1 MSTLIAPHGSATLRP
16 LLLPEEER
24 DEALK
29 RARTLKRLPL
39 SSREVSDLFMLA
51 MGAYTPLAGFMG
63 AADWRGACLEMR
75 LENGLFWPLPVTL
88 SCGEDFA
95 VAVGDEVALTG
106 EGEEILGV
114 LAVTEKYAID
124 KALECRE
131 VYRTADEAHPG
142 VAKVM
147 AQGSVNLAG
156 PVSVLSEGHFPETYQ
171 GLYLRPAETRAL
183 FAKKGWST
191 VAAFQTR
198 NPMHRSHEF
207 LAKVAIEVCDGVL
220 IHQVLGALKQ
230 GDIPADVRVRA
241 IDWLVA
247 NHFAEGRVIQAGYPI
262 EMRYAGPREA
272 LLHALFRQNFGC
284 SHLVVGRD
292 HAGLGGY
299 YGPYDAHRIFDEI
312 GADSL
317 AIRPEDRRHVLLLR
331 LPGHGD
337 GERVLRRRRREGPG
351 ERGGTLS
358 RGGGGGDGRRPGPA
372 LPPGRR
378 RETPHLG
385 HPAARDVRGRRG
397 GPARIQPR
405 WRARHPPGLL
415 RRHPVTLYYKYR

>member
-1 MSTLIAPHGSATLRP
+1 MPALIGPHGGDTLRP

-24 DEALK
+24 GEALE
-29 RARTLKRLPL
+29 RARTLKKLPL
-39 SSREVSDLFMLA
+39 STREVSDLFMLA
-51 MGAYTPLAGFMG
+51 MGAYTPLDGFMS
-63 AADWRGACLEMR
+63 AADWRGACLDMR
-75 LENGLFWPLPVTL
+75 TENGLFWPLPITL
-88 SCGEDFA
+88 SCGEDVA
-95 VAVGDEVALTG
+95 VAVGDDVALTDAG
-106 EGEEILGV
+106 GEILGV
-114 LAVTEKYAID
+114 LSVAERYAID

-131 VYRTADEAHPG
+131 VYRTSDEAHPG

-147 AQGSVNLAG
+147 AQGAVNLAG
-156 PVSVLSEGHFPETYQ
+156 RVSVLSEGHFPETYR
-171 GLYLRPAETRAL
+171 GLYLRPAETRTL
-183 FAKKGWST
+183 FGEHGWST

-220 IHQVLGALKQ
+220 IHQVLGALKP

-247 NHFAEGRVIQAGYPI
+247 NHFPNGRVIQAGYPI

-312 GADSL
+312 GAGSL
-317 AIRPEDRRHVLLLR
+317 AIRPIKVDDTFHCFDCGGMATGNVCFAADGADDPPREEERYRRVAAVATGDAVGR
-331 LPGHGD
+331 PCRHGD
-337 GERVLRRRRREGPG
+337 EGKLRISGTRLREMFANGEPIPPEYSRDGVAAILQAHYD
-351 ERGGTLS
+351 GT
-358 RGGGGGDGRRPGPA
+358 A
-372 LPPGRR
+372 
-378 RETPHLG
+378 
-385 HPAARDVRGRRG
+385 
-397 GPARIQPR
+397 
-405 WRARHPPGLL
+405 
-415 RRHPVTLYYKYR
+415 